1 MPLPSVAAVTD
12 IHVEAP
18 PAVPRRADAG
28 AARLVP
34 VALGVASAGASL
46 ALLTSRPAGS
56 HGPALIVFPLLMLLS
71 AAAALSSGG
80 AGRWRADL
88 DADRRR
94 YLRYLDSLWERLAD
108 DAAAQRDRLLDR
120 NPAPDDLWAL
130 PRQRWWDRDRA
141 APDFGAV
148 RVGLG
153 PVLPATR
160 VVGPPDSGSGEPDP
174 VTTVALARLVRAH
187 GPGPEAPVTV
197 GLAEVSIVVV
207 TGPVERARA
216 LVRAMICQLAV
227 AHSPAEVTVAA
238 VVSGRAAGAWEW
250 LKWLPHQPD
259 RTESTGRLHLTVLDG
274 ADGTA
279 PGPVIRIVPADSGL
293 VVEADGTAVALTRP
307 DELSAAGAL
316 ALARRLAGHP
326 QPRRGD
332 WLSRLDPEHL
342 WDNDTGALRG
352 IPIGTDGSG
361 VPLELDIREAAAGGI
376 GPHGLCVGATGSG
389 KSELLRTIAL
399 GMIARHPPATVN
411 LILIDFKGGATFLDL
426 ARAPHTTAVV
436 TNLDEEAHLVDRMR
450 EALTGEIDRR
460 QRLLRAAGNLSA
472 AAELPGLP
480 ALFIIVDEFS
490 EMLSRHPEFADV
502 FVAIGRLGRSL
513 GMHLLLASQRLEEGR
528 LRGLDSH
535 LSYRICL
542 KTLSESESR
551 MVIGVPAAHHLP
563 ARPGAGYLKAGA
575 ADPVPFHAA
584 YVSAPVP
591 ASPRT
596 PGGPRL
602 FTAHDTPGPGAVGPT
617 LLRTVLDSVARA
629 AAGGPAPHPVW
640 LPPLTETPALA
651 ALLSGH
657 PQSGLRIPVGVVDR
671 VYEHRR
677 DPLVLDLCGADGN
690 VAVVGGPRSGK
701 STAARTVVT
710 ALAGTHSPRRARVYC
725 LDFGGALTDLAGLP
739 HVGVVAPGT
748 DADLVRRTVTDVL
761 GLLRRREAGDGSA
774 AADGAVFL
782 VVDGWGSARRD
793 YRDFEELESALGIL
807 GGGLAHGIHL
817 VVTAGRWADIRPAL
831 RDQLGT
837 RIELRLGDPAD
848 SEIDRA
854 RAAAVPRDRP
864 GHGLS
869 PDGLPMVLAR
879 PGASHREESD
889 GWRVPPVRLLPAALD
904 YRELLAQAGA
914 AAGPVVGVDEDRLEP
929 VGLDLSDQHLLVF
942 GEPGCGKTAVL
953 RLLCHEIARTAA
965 DAHLVVL
972 DPRGTLSGFGGTG
985 LQPLAPLL
993 ALLRDRVSGEKDST
1007 TPVFLIVD
1015 DYGLAAQALT
1025 PLAEMLPHARDI
1037 GLRVAVARG
1046 SGGAARALYDP
1057 VLGALRESGPMGLQ
1071 LSAAPEDGPLLG
1083 AVRPRPMPP
1092 GRAVFVSRA
1101 GADRTVQ
1108 VAWTEPA

>member
-1 MPLPSVAAVTD
+1 MTD
-12 IHVEAP
+12 IQVEAP

-28 AARLVP
+28 ATRLVP
-34 VALGVASAGASL
+34 VVLGVASAGAGL
-46 ALLTSRPAGS
+46 VLLTSRSTAA
-56 HGPALIVFPLLMLLS
+56 HGPGLIVLPLLMLLS
-71 AAAALSSGG
+71 VAAALMSGG

-94 YLRYLDSLWERLAD
+94 YLRYLDSVWDRLDD

-120 NPAPDDLWAL
+120 NPAPHDLWAL
-130 PRQRWWDRDRA
+130 PPERWWERDRA
-141 APDFGAV
+141 AADFGAV

-153 PVLPATR
+153 PVAPVTR
-160 VVGPPDSGSGEPDP
+160 VVAPAGSGSGDRDP
-174 VTTVALARLVRAH
+174 VTTSALARLMAAH
-187 GPGPEAPVTV
+187 GSGPEAPVTV
-197 GLAEVSIVVV
+197 GLTDASVVVV
-207 TGPVERARA
+207 TGPAERARA

-227 AHSPAEVTVAA
+227 THSPADVAVAA
-238 VVSGRAAGAWEW
+238 VASERAARGWDW
-250 LKWLPHQPD
+250 LKWLPHQPG
-259 RTESTGRLHLTVLDG
+259 RAELPGRLQLTVLDG
-274 ADGTA
+274 ADAAPAGT
-279 PGPVIRIVPADSGL
+279 VVRIVPADSEL
-293 VVEADGTAVALTRP
+293 VVDADGTAVPLSRP
-307 DELSAAGAL
+307 DELSDAAAV

-326 QPRRGD
+326 QPRRQGD
-332 WLSRLDPEHL
+332 WLSRLDPECL
-342 WDNDTGALRG
+342 WHDDTGALRG
-352 IPIGTDGSG
+352 IPIGTGSSG
-361 VPLELDIREAAAGGI
+361 APVELDIREAAAGGI

-399 GMIARHPPATVN
+399 GMIARHSPATVN

-480 ALFIIVDEFS
+480 TLFIIIDEFS

-551 MVIGVPAAHHLP
+551 MVIGVPDAHHLP
-563 ARPGAGYLKAGA
+563 ARPGSAYLKAGA
-575 ADPVPFHAA
+575 AEPVPFHAA
-584 YVSAPVP
+584 YVSGPVP
-591 ASPRT
+591 GWART
-596 PGGPRL
+596 PAGPVL
-602 FTAHDTPGPGAVGPT
+602 FPARDTPAPDAAGPT
-617 LLRTVLDSVARA
+617 LLHTVLDSVARA
-629 AAGGPAPHPVW
+629 AGDGPAPHPVW
-640 LPPLTETPALA
+640 LAPLTQPPALA
-651 ALLSGH
+651 ALLPGQ
-657 PQSGLRIPVGVVDR
+657 PEGVLRIPVGLVDR

-677 DPLVLDLCGADGN
+677 HPLVLDLSGADGN
-690 VAVVGGPRSGK
+690 VAIVGGPRSGK

-710 ALAGTHSPRRARVYC
+710 ALAATHPPRRARVYC
-725 LDFGGALTDLAGLP
+725 LDLGGALTDLAELP
-739 HVGVVAPGT
+739 HVAVVAPG
-748 DADLVRRTVTDVL
+748 ADPDLIRRTVTDVL
-761 GLLRRREAGDGSA
+761 GVLRRREAGDGSA
-774 AADGAVFL
+774 EADGAVFL
-782 VVDGWGSARRD
+782 VVDGWASARRD
-793 YRDFEELESALGIL
+793 HRELQELESALNVL
-807 GGGLAHGIHL
+807 AGGLAHGVHL

-869 PDGLPMVLAR
+869 PDGLSIVMAR
-879 PGASHREESD
+879 PGAPHRVEAD
-889 GWRVPPVRLLPAALD
+889 GWRVPPVRLLPTVLD
-904 YRELLAQAGA
+904 YHDLLAQAGA
-914 AAGPVVGVDEDRLEP
+914 AAGPVVGVDEDRFGP
-929 VGLDLSDQHLLVF
+929 VGLDLADQHLLVF
-942 GEPGCGKTAVL
+942 GEPDCGKTAVL

-965 DAHLVVL
+965 GAHLVVL
-972 DPRGTLSGFGGTG
+972 DPRGTLPGFGGTG
-985 LQPLAPLL
+985 LQPLASLL
-993 ALLRDRVSGEKDST
+993 ALLRERIRGEKDSAT
-1007 TPVFLIVD
+1007 AIYLIVD
-1015 DYGLAAQALT
+1015 DYGLAAQALA
-1025 PLAEMLPHARDI
+1025 PLAEVLPHARDI

-1071 LSAAPEDGPLLG
+1071 LSAAPDEGPLLG

-1092 GRAVFVSRA
+1092 GRAVFVSR
-1101 GADRTVQ
+1101 GGGERIIQ